1 MSNIGMIIEERS
13 RDIGDFLVGR
23 FIFLLFLLILSAC
36 KNEPK
41 YMVNNSL
48 DWIGLEVTV
57 SAYNSVAWQ
66 TDSISPNIAAWG
78 DTLKPGMKSIAVS
91 RDLIKLGLKHNT
103 MVKIDTFPD
112 TFYVKDKMN
121 KRWRNRI
128 DLYMGLDVKKARE
141 WGRKKLF
148 ICYAVPIDSPST
160 SN

>member
-1 MSNIGMIIEERS
+1 M
-13 RDIGDFLVGR
+13 
-23 FIFLLFLLILSAC
+23 
-36 KNEPK
+36 PK
-41 YMVNNSL
+41 ESF
-48 DWIGLEVTV
+48 DWRGLEVTA

-91 RDLIKLGLKHNT
+91 RDLIKMGLKHNT

-148 ICYAVPIDSPST
+148 ICYAVPIDSLST
-160 SN
+160 TN